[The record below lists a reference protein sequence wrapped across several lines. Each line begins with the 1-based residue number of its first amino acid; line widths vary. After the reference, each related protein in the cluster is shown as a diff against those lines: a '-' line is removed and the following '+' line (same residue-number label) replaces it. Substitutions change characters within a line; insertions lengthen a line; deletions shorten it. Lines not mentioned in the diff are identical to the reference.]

1 MKWRQRRSLG
11 NVEKSIEEEK
21 EEGKTRPVYIRSH
34 SIRNPQLSF
43 YRYLYFLIDEENCP
57 PGISKDGEITTPL
70 CKPSFNFMPSRL
82 TPSTDENNK
91 IKEDVDCL
99 TENISKLTTT
109 PDPSKALQEHKIVS
123 PKIENDVDEII
134 STALPTPSPRK
145 QKMIALEE
153 SAMEKHCEERVFGL
167 G

>member
-1 MKWRQRRSLG
+1 
-11 NVEKSIEEEK
+11 
-21 EEGKTRPVYIRSH
+21 
-34 SIRNPQLSF
+34 
-43 YRYLYFLIDEENCP
+43 
-57 PGISKDGEITTPL
+57 
-70 CKPSFNFMPSRL
+70 MPSRL

-109 PDPSKALQEHKIVS
+109 PDPSKALQEHKIVPS
-123 PKIENDVDEII
+123 KIENDVDEII

-153 SAMEKHCEERVFGL
+153 STMEKHCEERVFGL